1 MTTILTENL
10 PFNLSFETGDFS
22 DWQTIGSAS
31 IETSDFGVDPTD
43 GEFQALITNDFDS
56 VSDSE
61 LENFLGLNVGDL
73 DNLGLGDA
81 TEGSA
86 LQLLPISVEAGDILT
101 FDWNFLTNEATPSTF
116 NDFGFVS
123 ISSQL
128 LSPVADTNS
137 EFVFFDGLFNEQTG
151 YGTFEYQFTTAGTF
165 NLAVGV
171 VDVEDTFADS
181 ALLVDN
187 FSVTST
193 TDTDLGFFEPNDSIF
208 QATETGIFGSGSE
221 FFSAFIGDGEFGDT
235 SGDYDY
241 FKLSADAGDIITI
254 ETFADII
261 GSNLNTIVGLFD
273 SSGDLLT
280 FNNNGGF
287 GSDSLLTYEVQVTDD
302 YYAAVAGVGSGA
314 PDPFTP
320 GSGNGVG
327 STGEYE
333 LIVAVEGPVL
343 I

>member
-10 PFNLSFETGDFS
+10 SLNLSFETGDFS
-22 DWQTIGSAS
+22 DWQTIGNAS
-31 IETSDFGVDPTD
+31 IETIDFGVEPTD
-43 GEFQALITNDFDS
+43 GDFQALITNDFDS

-61 LENFLGLNVGDL
+61 LETFLGLSVGDL
-73 DNLGLGDA
+73 DSLGLGDA

-86 LQLLPISVEAGDILT
+86 LQLLPLSVEAGDILT
-101 FDWNFLTNEATPSTF
+101 FDWNFLTNEFPSSIF

-137 EFVFFDGLFNEQTG
+137 ELVFFDGLFDQQTG
-151 YGTFEYQFTTAGTF
+151 YGTFEYHFTTAGTF

-171 VDVEDTFADS
+171 VDVGDTFVDS

-187 FSVTST
+187 FSVVST
-193 TDTDLGFFEPNDSIF
+193 TDADLGFFEPNDSILE
-208 QATETGIFGSGSE
+208 ATETDIFGSGSE

-254 ETFADII
+254 ETFADVI
-261 GSNLNTIVGLFD
+261 GSDLNTIVGLFD

-302 YYAAVAGVGSGA
+302 YYAAVAGVGSST

-320 GSGNGVG
+320 GSGSGVG

-333 LIVAVEGPVL
+333 LIVAVESALL